1 MLSTILILDE
11 LDQWKPYYDTDSI
24 LTSGDYLKNQDLN
37 QKHFFVI
44 NLCNKLD
51 YHSEGYYCSLLAQA
65 RGHKVLPDIEVINRL
80 ESGAVMRLDY
90 QLQKTTY
97 KWLQTS
103 QKKEEERVS
112 LDIFFGTCAEPAMDK
127 VARYI
132 FEQNPCPMLR
142 VQFAVR
148 EKNQIENIRPLGLDE
163 LTEYQQDIFAQALD
177 SFSKKVWRQ
186 PRSKKPSRYDLA
198 ILYDPEETFPP
209 SNKMALNQFLNQ
221 AKKLQINAELITAQE
236 AHRLMEYDALF
247 IRQTTSLNHITYR
260 LAQQAQQADMVVID
274 DPLSIIRCT
283 NKVYL
288 KELLDKEEIPTPKSE
303 LIFKSDTYSW
313 DEIKEILG
321 SPIVLK
327 VPDGSFSHGMGKAS
341 TADEYEKIIDVLF
354 EKSAI
359 VLAQE
364 FLPTSFDWRIGILN
378 GSPLYACKYF
388 MARGHWQI
396 YHHNDSG
403 KSQAGSFETVPVHKV
418 PKHVLRNAL
427 DAANVI
433 GKGLYGVDVKVIE
446 DKSVIIE
453 VNDNP
458 SIDYGVEDAILGDE
472 LYRLILREFLDR
484 LERKHHAHGS

>member
-24 LTSGDYLKNQDLN
+24 LTSGEYLKNQELN
-37 QKHFFVI
+37 QKNFFVI

-80 ESGAVMRLDY
+80 EAGAVMRLDF
-90 QLQKTTY
+90 QMQKLTY
-97 KWLQTS
+97 KWLIANNRQEGDKVTM
-103 QKKEEERVS
+103 
-112 LDIFFGTCAEPAMDK
+112 DIFFGTCSEPAMEK

-132 FEQNPCPMLR
+132 FEQNPSPLLR

-148 EKNQIENIRPLGLDE
+148 AKNQIENIRPFGMDE
-163 LTEYQQDIFAQALD
+163 LTEEQQDIFAQALD
-177 SFSKKVWRQ
+177 NFSKKVWRQ
-186 PRSKKPSRYDLA
+186 PRSKKPTRYDLA
-198 ILYDPEETFPP
+198 ILHDPDEILPP
-209 SNKMALNQFLNQ
+209 SNKTALNSFINQ
-221 AKKLQINAELITAQE
+221 ARKLQINAELITAQE

-247 IRQTTSLNHITYR
+247 IRQTTSLNHITYK
-260 LAQQAQQADMVVID
+260 LAQQAHQADMVVID

-303 LIFKSDTYSW
+303 LIFKSDPYNW
-313 DEIKEILG
+313 LEIIEILG

-341 TADEYEKIIDVLF
+341 TEEEYQKILNVLF
-354 EKSAI
+354 QKTAI

-378 GSPLYACKYF
+378 GTPLFACKYF

-403 KSQAGSFETVPVHKV
+403 KSQTGSFETVPVHKV

-427 DAANVI
+427 DAANAI
-433 GKGLYGVDVKVIE
+433 GKGLYGVDIKAIDE
-446 DKSVIIE
+446 KSVIIE

-458 SIDYGVEDAILGDE
+458 SIDHGVEDAILGDE

-484 LERKHHAHGS
+484 LERKHRAYDD

>member
-11 LDQWKPYYDTDSI
+11 LDQWKPYYDTESI
-24 LTSGDYLKNQDLN
+24 LTSGEYLKNQELN

-44 NLCNKLD
+44 NLCSKLD

-90 QLQKTTY
+90 QMQKLTH
-97 KWLQTS
+97 KWFMANNKQ
-103 QKKEEERVS
+103 EGDRVL
-112 LDIFFGTCAEPAMDK
+112 LDIFFGTCTEPAMEK
-127 VARYI
+127 VARYV

-148 EKNQIENIRPLGLDE
+148 EKNQIENIKPLGLDD
-163 LTEYQQDIFAQALD
+163 LTDDQQDAFAQALD
-177 SFSKKVWRQ
+177 NFSKRVWRQ
-186 PRSKKPSRYDLA
+186 PRSKRPSRYDLA
-198 ILYDPEETFPP
+198 ILYDPNETLPP
-209 SNKMALNQFLNQ
+209 SNKTALNQFINQ
-221 AKKLQINAELITAQE
+221 ARKLQINAELITAQE

-303 LIFKSDTYSW
+303 LIFRSDPYSW
-313 DEIKEILG
+313 AEITQILG

-327 VPDGSFSHGMGKAS
+327 VPDGSFSHGMGKAAS
-341 TADEYEKIIDVLF
+341 DEDYQKILDVLYQ
-354 EKSAI
+354 KTAI

-364 FLPTSFDWRIGILN
+364 FLPTSFDWRIGVLN
-378 GSPLYACKYF
+378 GSPLFACKYF

-403 KSQAGSFETVPVHKV
+403 KSQTGSFETVPVHKV

-427 DAANVI
+427 DAANAI
-433 GKGLYGVDVKVIE
+433 GKGLYGVDVKAIE

-458 SIDYGVEDAILGDE
+458 SIDSGVEDAILGDE
-472 LYRLILREFLDR
+472 LYRMILRELLDR
-484 LERKHHAHGS
+484 LERKHYAHGN